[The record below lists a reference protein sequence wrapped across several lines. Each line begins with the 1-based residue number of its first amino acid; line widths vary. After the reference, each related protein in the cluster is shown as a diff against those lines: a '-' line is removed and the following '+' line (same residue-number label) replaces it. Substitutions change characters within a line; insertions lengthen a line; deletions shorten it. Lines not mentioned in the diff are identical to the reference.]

1 MSFIKVIDDGCSANS
16 QRFQECLKDVN
27 YVSAEYTVLSYAVY
41 KGRDDLVLE
50 ILKKVE
56 SDLVP
61 GFDDPPHSPPG
72 YKTVIGLALSLGNI
86 PIYSRI
92 GHR

>member
-27 YVSAEYTVLSYAVY
+27 DIIAEYTVLSYAIY

-50 ILKKVE
+50 ILKKV
-56 SDLVP
+56 
-61 GFDDPPHSPPG
+61 
-72 YKTVIGLALSLGNI
+72 
-86 PIYSRI
+86 
-92 GHR
+92 